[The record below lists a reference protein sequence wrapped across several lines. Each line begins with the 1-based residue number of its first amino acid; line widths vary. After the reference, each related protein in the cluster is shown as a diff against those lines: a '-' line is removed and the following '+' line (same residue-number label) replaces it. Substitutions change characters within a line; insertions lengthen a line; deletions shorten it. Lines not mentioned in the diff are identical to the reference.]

1 MSILQHLLPHP
12 CINFVT
18 HDVWNSEIL
27 KESARQGSCLNVHES
42 RSKIEIVQLVLC
54 STSTLLLG
62 INCICTYK
70 QWNTH
75 YILLCILVKFI
86 PICCCSVTK
95 SYLTL
100 CDPWTAAHQT
110 PLSLTISP
118 ILLKLKST
126 DLVMLSNHLI
136 LCHLLLLLPSIFPS
150 IRVFSSESVL
160 RIRWPKYWS
169 FSFSISRCN
178 EFKDWFPWELTG
190 LISLMFKRL
199 SRVFSSTSLK
209 ASILRHSAFFMVQPS
224 MPYMTTGKTI
234 VLTIWTLVSKIKKI
248 KLEKIIKFSYLH
260 WKLASHSIKMNGKIH
275 ANCLNFYIFFTWS
288 DIK

>member
-12 CINFVT
+12 CISFVT

-27 KESARQGSCLNVHES
+27 KESTRQASCLNVHES
-42 RSKIEIVQLVLC
+42 RSKIETVQLVLC

-62 INCICTYK
+62 INCICTYE

-95 SYLTL
+95 SYPTL

-118 ILLKLKST
+118 ILLKLMST
-126 DLVMLSNHLI
+126 DLVMLSNHII

-150 IRVFSSESVL
+150 ISFPVSQFFASGGQNIGASALASVL
-160 RIRWPKYWS
+160 AMNSRIDFLENWLVWS
-169 FSFSISRCN
+169 PWCSRDSQ
-178 EFKDWFPWELTG
+178 E
-190 LISLMFKRL
+190 
-199 SRVFSSTSLK
+199 SSPAPVWK
-209 ASILRHSAFFMVQPS
+209 HQFFGSQPS
-224 MPYMTTGKTI
+224 LWSNPQCHTW
-234 VLTIWTLVSKIKKI
+234 L
-248 KLEKIIKFSYLH
+248 LEKP
-260 WKLASHSIKMNGKIH
+260 
-275 ANCLNFYIFFTWS
+275 
-288 DIK
+288 